1 MPKYE
6 RPRLG
11 ELCEI
16 VPGPSGGLL
25 EELSADIEDGVPVIS
40 PPDLTGHQAVDSSHI
55 RRVSREKAGGLAT
68 RYRLREGD
76 VILVRQSTTG
86 LGRQALVTR
95 EQEGWLFATSCLRVA
110 VTSDRLLPSYLL
122 HYLGHAPVR
131 RWLSNRA
138 NPGQAV
144 ETLTTANLAQLP
156 VLLPDLE
163 SQRALAGA
171 LDEINAQ
178 LRMHDELSRRLGLLS
193 RAVLTTQLGNAPLQV
208 H

>member
-1 MPKYE
+1 M
-6 RPRLG
+6 
-11 ELCEI
+11 
-16 VPGPSGGLL
+16 
-25 EELSADIEDGVPVIS
+25 
-40 PPDLTGHQAVDSSHI
+40 
-55 RRVSREKAGGLAT
+55 
-68 RYRLREGD
+68 
-76 VILVRQSTTG
+76 
-86 LGRQALVTR
+86 
-95 EQEGWLFATSCLRVA
+95 
-110 VTSDRLLPSYLL
+110 TSDRLLPSYLL
-122 HYLGHAPVR
+122 HYLGHTPVR

-163 SQRALAGA
+163 SQWALAGA

-193 RAVLTTQLGNAPLQV
+193 RAVLTIQLGNAPLQE

>member
-1 MPKYE
+1 MPRHE
-6 RPRLG
+6 RRPLG
-11 ELCEI
+11 ELCDI

-25 EELSADIEDGVPVIS
+25 EELSTGIEGVPVIS
-40 PPDLTGHQAVDSSHI
+40 PPDLTGHQTVDTSRV
-55 RRVSREKAGGLAT
+55 RRVSKETADSLAT

-76 VILVRQSTTG
+76 VVLVRQSTTG

-95 EQEGWLFATSCLRVA
+95 EQQGWLFATSCLRIA

-156 VLLPDLE
+156 VLLPGLD
-163 SQRALAGA
+163 SQQALAGA
-171 LDEINAQ
+171 LDEINTQ
-178 LRMHDELSRRLGLLS
+178 LRTHEELSRRLGLLS
-193 RAVLTTQLGNAPLQV
+193 RAVLTAQLGDARLDG